1 MEIEEVVKS
10 GYFPGGYSRDDLRGY
25 IQFYQFKSEN
35 IFIDKYREKEV
46 YRDLLFESLLSKEIV
61 SEDSYKK
68 YFEEFKKLWNFEKLS
83 SFSDEQIKNKIDKL
97 RFKFLS
103 LSEKEAIKKYKI
115 EDFKKIFEQLQVE
128 HKNRHLFFG
137 DVEDFKG
144 IMSDRKKIPVIFLND
159 YKYLPLF
166 LTSVRKELKGKELKF
181 VINKNSYFTYP
192 EEQHFEIIKKEFP
205 ELELSFSYIE
215 SNISGFDLKTP
226 SVHEIIIENLNK
238 EDNIFVSLGEDTALT
253 FEGAAFNYWIF
264 SPITNDKFSKYIGM
278 IPSMKKNQRKIVV
291 KERTCEWN
299 YPFEK
304 KYSGMERS
312 TYNVISDVDKN
323 RNNYM
328 NIYSFSYKDNKF
340 PFFKMR
346 KDEWKDIILERDK
359 NLSDFLQK
367 NYEKG
372 FKYISS
378 YYDLKTLNKQNYIP
392 EENKDAVLLRGIHF
406 DKQSINIKPYF
417 AGDYNQNLIDIRS
430 FINDNKKEEDLSF
443 FINFLYFATEN
454 LIYSYNDSIQNN
466 QQEKIKFKDFYIDSF
481 YNGKKCTP
489 SLYNKAF
496 IGLKKD
502 NNLEIGREKLSEGY
516 IEIFGEKIKWEKEN
530 INNQRDENEVIVFT
544 PLMSEKN
551 ENNGFKVGYDRF
563 NITLVDNKVICMR
576 FGEVYLPPFG
586 VVISLRRDKFEI
598 FRRRSQLEEINNN
611 YYSCK
616 KEADINFFFE
626 NNNNFKW
633 KYGGGTLLVKDGENL
648 MKDETIAKD
657 NFTLEGWYK
666 PLSMKTQETQVQDW
680 VRGPRSVICKDDN
693 GGVFIGVF
701 SGRTRESKGI
711 RFDQMI
717 EILFKEVKGLK
728 DAINLDGGSSSC
740 LGMML
745 KSEFFELSYP
755 SSTTFTCASMARPV
769 NSFLLINFKKD
780 RS

>member
-10 GYFPGGYSRDDLRGY
+10 GYFPGGYSRDALRGY

-46 YRDLLFESLLSKEIV
+46 YRDLLFESLLPKEIV

-97 RFKFLS
+97 RFNFLS

-128 HKNRHLFFG
+128 HKNRNLFFG
-137 DVEDFKG
+137 DIEDFKV
-144 IMSDRKKIPVIFLND
+144 IMNDGKKTPVLFLND
-159 YKYLPLF
+159 YKCLPLF
-166 LTSVRKELKGKELKF
+166 LVFISNIFKTKKIKF

-205 ELELSFSYIE
+205 ELNISFSFIE
-215 SNISGFDLKTP
+215 SEISGFDLKTP
-226 SVHEIIIENLNK
+226 SVHEIIRKNLFDENNF
-238 EDNIFVSLGEDTALT
+238 IIVLGEDSALT
-253 FEGAAFNYWIF
+253 FEGADFNYWIF
-264 SPITNDKFSKYIGM
+264 SQIINDKFSKYIGM
-278 IPSMKKNQRKIVV
+278 IPSMKRNQKKTVI
-291 KERTCEWN
+291 KERTSEWN

-312 TYNVISDVDKN
+312 TYNAISDVDKN

-340 PFFKMR
+340 PFFKIR

-359 NLSDFLQK
+359 NLKDFLFK
-367 NYEKG
+367 NEERG
-372 FKYISS
+372 FKYLSA

-406 DKQSINIKPYF
+406 DKQSISIKPYF

-430 FINDNKKEEDLSF
+430 FINDNKREEDLSF

-454 LIYSYNDSIQNN
+454 LIYSYNKSIQNN
-466 QQEKIKFKDFYIDSF
+466 QQEKIRFKDFYIDSF
-481 YNGKKCTP
+481 YNGKKSTP
-489 SLYNKAF
+489 SLYKKAF
-496 IGLKKD
+496 IGLTKD

-516 IEIFGEKIKWEKEN
+516 LEIFGEKIKWEKEN

-544 PLMSEKN
+544 PLMFEKN
-551 ENNGFKVGYDRF
+551 ENHGFKVGYDRF

-598 FRRRSQLEEINNN
+598 FRRRSQLEEINDN
-611 YYSCK
+611 YYSWK

-626 NNNNFKW
+626 NNNNVKW

-648 MKDETIAKD
+648 MKDETTAKN
-657 NFTLEGWYK
+657 NFTFEGWYN

-680 VRGPRSVICKDDN
+680 VRGPRSVIGKDN
-693 GGVFIGVF
+693 KGGTFIGVF
-701 SGRTRESKGI
+701 SGRTKESKGI
-711 RFDQMI
+711 RFDQMV
-717 EILFKEVKGLK
+717 EILSREVKGLK
-728 DAINLDGGSSSC
+728 DVINLDGGSSSC
-740 LGMML
+740 LGLIL
-745 KSEFFELSYP
+745 KNEFFELSYP
-755 SSTTFTCASMARPV
+755 SATTYTCAGMARPV
-769 NSFLLINFKKD
+769 NSFLIINT
-780 RS
+780 RR